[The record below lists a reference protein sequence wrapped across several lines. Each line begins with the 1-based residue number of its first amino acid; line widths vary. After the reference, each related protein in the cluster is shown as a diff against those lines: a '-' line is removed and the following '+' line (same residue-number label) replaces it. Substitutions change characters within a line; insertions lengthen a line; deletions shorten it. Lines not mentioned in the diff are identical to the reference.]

1 MRRFLLVLGCA
12 VFTSQPQA
20 RAAEP
25 SVDEPTTPLRPVV
38 AGYGVESFTVGEQ
51 LYATDFD
58 DPENWDIQLQER
70 ADSPLKGRFAFAD
83 GMLDIYAPNT
93 GCTAWLKRDF
103 EGPLA
108 IVYRFRCPKETQRDE
123 GISPRDAN
131 NFWMASDPDPK
142 GSLFDRT
149 RYTGDFGDYS
159 RMHAYYAS
167 SGGRKNS
174 SVRMRRYPHQNKA
187 GKGITHLALTA
198 QDGNRKFLL
207 TAGKWHT
214 VQLVAF
220 NDIIQYFFDGQLVY
234 EMRAGDRVRIER
246 NKKETQGAYDV
257 KRFPPYTHGYF
268 GFRLT
273 STHHQHKDFAVY
285 RLDAK

>member
-1 MRRFLLVLGCA
+1 MKRFLLVLGCA
-12 VFTSQPQA
+12 LLINLPQA
-20 RAAEP
+20 RAAET
-25 SVDEPTTPLRPVV
+25 SADESADPLRPVV
-38 AGYGVESFTVGEQ
+38 AGYGVDAFTVGEQ

-70 ADSPLKGRFAFAD
+70 ADSPLEGRFTFAD

-142 GSLFDRT
+142 ASLFDRT

-167 SGGRKNS
+167 SGGRKNT

-187 GKGITHLALTA
+187 GKGITHLALTS
-198 QDGNRKFLL
+198 QDKQPQVSPDRREVAHRATGGVSTTSSSTSSTASWSTRCGRATGCGLNATRRKRKGR
-207 TAGKWHT
+207 TT
-214 VQLVAF
+214 
-220 NDIIQYFFDGQLVY
+220 
-234 EMRAGDRVRIER
+234 
-246 NKKETQGAYDV
+246 
-257 KRFPPYTHGYF
+257 
-268 GFRLT
+268 
-273 STHHQHKDFAVY
+273 
-285 RLDAK
+285 